1 MWYKLR
7 LKNHRGFNLLAIS
20 TIGFAYIFL
29 AAFITGFSKTSV
41 GGMGILAVLLMA
53 LAIPGKASPGV
64 LLPMLIMADVF
75 AVLYYRRDC
84 QWKVLFKILPITAIG
99 IVIGFFVVDIIPQL
113 LFEKVL
119 GIIIVAMLILSIFLE
134 KNKTKINKT
143 NNIFFTVFVG
153 IAAGISTMIANAAG
167 PIFGVYFLQLGLP
180 KEEFVGTR
188 SWLFLLLN
196 IFKIPFSAGLGLI
209 SLETLKIDFMF
220 LPAILLGAFVGYKV
234 LKLINLE
241 LFKWLIRIA
250 VVIAALRL
258 LFF

>member
-1 MWYKLR
+1 MVYLV
-7 LKNHRGFNLLAIS
+7 LKNYGGLDLLAI
-20 TIGFAYIFL
+20 TTMGFAYIFF

-53 LAIPGKASPGV
+53 LAIPGKGSPGV

-75 AVLYYRRDC
+75 AVLYYRRDAD
-84 QWKVLFKILPITAIG
+84 WKILFKILPITAIG
-99 IVIGFFVVDIIPQL
+99 IIIGFFVVDFIPQV

-119 GIIIVAMLILSIFLE
+119 GTIIMTMLALSIILE
-134 KNKTKINKT
+134 KKQSQISKP
-143 NNIFFTVFVG
+143 NNIIFTVFVG

-180 KEEFVGTR
+180 KKEFVGTR
-188 SWLFLLLN
+188 SWLFLILN

-209 SLETLKIDFMF
+209 SIESLKIDFMF

-241 LFKWLIRIA
+241 VFKWLIRTA
-250 VVIAALRL
+250 VVIAAVRL